1 MDQRPDQLN
10 DESWY
15 EDRTTRPRVEDQAM
29 VADTVS
35 DYDSE
40 AERIK
45 ADIKD
50 TRADL
55 GQTLN
60 EIQERLS
67 PEHVMD
73 QVKETVREAT
83 IGKVEKVMERV
94 NDTISNVTEPAME
107 VMGRA
112 GEKLKETG
120 SAVTNTVRRNPI
132 PLALIGLGLGMFIV
146 NRVRNA
152 DDPTMRSRTYEP
164 DFEPGYGMSTP
175 QYRGMGR
182 QYGDRSGEYAGMSR
196 QYGMSNRSTLGQM
209 KETANDFAHGTAE
222 RVSHLGHQA
231 KEGAMWA
238 GRGFQRMLH
247 ENPLAVGATAIA
259 VGAAVGLA
267 LPTTRVEQEYMGEA
281 SERLVDKAQQVAR
294 DAMDK
299 VKSATQGEGGG
310 GQGAGQ
316 SQPGQQS
323 QQSQQFKQG
332 QSQQGQ
338 SQHGQPQH
346 GHTPQGQSQAAGQ
359 SQQGQ
364 SQQGQSQQGQSQQGQ
379 SQQGQSQ
386 QGQSRPGQSQPGRPN
401 PTV

>member
-1 MDQRPDQLN
+1 MDQRPDQL

-15 EDRTTRPRVEDQAM
+15 EDRTTRPHVDEPAM
-29 VADTVS
+29 VTDTVSVS

-40 AERIK
+40 TERIK
-45 ADIKD
+45 ADIED
-50 TRADL
+50 TRAEL

-73 QVKETVREAT
+73 QVKDTVREAT

-120 SAVTNTVRRNPI
+120 SVVTNTVRQNPI

-146 NRVRNA
+146 NRVRSA
-152 DDPTMRSRTYEP
+152 DDRTMRSRTYEP
-164 DFEPGYGMSTP
+164 DYEPGYGMSTP

-182 QYGDRSGEYAGMSR
+182 QYGTRSGEYAGASR

-209 KETANDFAHGTAE
+209 RETANEFAHGTAE
-222 RVSHLGHQA
+222 KVSHLSHQA
-231 KEGAMWA
+231 KEGALRA
-238 GRGFQRMLH
+238 GRGFQRMLN
-247 ENPLAVGATAIA
+247 ENPLAVGATAVA
-259 VGAAVGLA
+259 VGAAVGLV
-267 LPTTRVEQEYMGEA
+267 LPTTRIEQEYMGEA
-281 SERLVDKAQQVAR
+281 SERMVDKAQQVAR

-299 VKSATQGEGGG
+299 VKNATQGDAGG
-310 GQGAGQ
+310 GQGAQAGQQ
-316 SQPGQQS
+316 SQPGQQFQQG
-323 QQSQQFKQG
+323 QQSQQGQPQPG

-338 SQHGQPQH
+338 SQP
-346 GHTPQGQSQAAGQ
+346 GQ

-364 SQQGQSQQGQSQQGQ
+364 PQQGRSQQGQA
-379 SQQGQSQ
+379 Q
-386 QGQSRPGQSQPGRPN
+386 QGQSRPGQSQPGRS
-401 PTV
+401 TV